1 MWVIVFIKHVSH
13 GTSMAWDLLV
23 NTKDKGNIMSA
34 NEKLPNGTVTP
45 LFEESEIAR
54 AKNNAETISPIQTDA
69 PDLQLVKNEEATSN
83 RNGIALALGGGVARG
98 WSHIGVL
105 RALDEANIPISM
117 IAGTSIGA
125 VVGGCYLA
133 GKLDELEEFAR
144 SITRRNILRYIDFTL
159 GKSGFIAG
167 NRLAE
172 RLDHELGDIRIED
185 LSKRFIAVATE
196 IETGHEVWLEHGELA
211 PAIRASYALPGVF
224 QPVTHM
230 GKHLVDGALVNPV
243 PVSACRSFEQKIV
256 MAVNLDR
263 ETFARSSVVRSTSI
277 DQAFD
282 AENQTPLEEVPSS
295 WLPFNFGSTSTTKKQ
310 KLGITGVMIEA
321 FNIIQDR
328 IIRSRLAGD
337 PPDVTIR
344 PKLTDIGLTDFH
356 KAKESIEL
364 GYKQTKFQ
372 LVNLEDAGFLEA
384 II

>member
-1 MWVIVFIKHVSH
+1 MSKNDKLFDNQV
-13 GTSMAWDLLV
+13 
-23 NTKDKGNIMSA
+23 TK
-34 NEKLPNGTVTP
+34 
-45 LFEESEIAR
+45 LFDESEVRKALE
-54 AKNNAETISPIQTDA
+54 KPKTDSA
-69 PDLQLVKNEEATSN
+69 TSNVSPDLQIVKNDENTKE
-83 RNGIALALGGGVARG
+83 REGVALVLGGGVARG
-98 WSHIGVL
+98 WAHIGVL

-167 NRLAE
+167 NKLAE
-172 RLDHELGDIRIED
+172 RLDEELGDILIED
-185 LSKRFIAVATE
+185 LDRPFVAVATE
-196 IETGHEVWLEHGELA
+196 IDTGHEVWLENGALA

-224 QPVTHM
+224 HPVHHM
-230 GKHLVDGALVNPV
+230 GKILVDGALVNPV
-243 PVSACRSFEQKIV
+243 PVSACRAFEQKSV

-263 ETFARSSVVRSTSI
+263 LTFARSSVVRSSSFDPKADDHNI
-277 DQAFD
+277 DS
-282 AENQTPLEEVPSS
+282 LEEVPSS
-295 WLPFNFGSTSTTKKQ
+295 WLPFTFGANASSKKQ

-344 PKLTDIGLTDFH
+344 PKLTEIGLTDFH
-356 KAKESIEL
+356 KAEQSIKL
-364 GYKQTKFQ
+364 GYQETKHE
-372 LVNLEDAGFLEA
+372 LETLLDTGFLEA
-384 II
+384 IRQS

>member
-1 MWVIVFIKHVSH
+1 MS
-13 GTSMAWDLLV
+13 A
-23 NTKDKGNIMSA
+23 KDKISDGSVTQLF
-34 NEKLPNGTVTP
+34 NEG
-45 LFEESEIAR
+45 EITNAR
-54 AKNNAETISPIQTDA
+54 STAETVDPEKNAS
-69 PDLQLVKNEEATSN
+69 PDLKIVKNHEETKPPK
-83 RNGIALALGGGVARG
+83 GVALALGGGVARG
-98 WSHIGVL
+98 WAHIGVL
-105 RALDEANIPISM
+105 RALDEANIPVSM

-133 GKLDELEEFAR
+133 GKLDELEDFAR

-167 NRLAE
+167 NKLAE

-185 LSKRFIAVATE
+185 LGKPFVAVSTE
-196 IETGHEVWLEHGELA
+196 IDTGHEVWIEHGQLA

-243 PVSACRSFEQKIV
+243 PVSACRAYEQEVV

-263 ETFARSSVVRSTSI
+263 EVFARSSVVRSPS
-277 DQAFD
+277 FD
-282 AENQTPLEEVPSS
+282 LDEDEKSNNLETVPSN
-295 WLPFNFGSTSTTKKQ
+295 WLPFIFGNNTSSKKQ

-321 FNIIQDR
+321 FNIIQNR

-344 PKLTDIGLTDFH
+344 PKLSDIGFTDFH
-356 KAKESIEL
+356 MANESIEL
-364 GYKQTKFQ
+364 GYKQTKYE
-372 LVNLEDAGFLEA
+372 LAVLADNGFMEA
-384 II
+384 IS

>member
-1 MWVIVFIKHVSH
+1 MS
-13 GTSMAWDLLV
+13 TNETL
-23 NTKDKGNIMSA
+23 KDGS
-34 NEKLPNGTVTP
+34 VTQ
-45 LFEESEIAR
+45 LFKKSEIDKVREVAE
-54 AKNNAETISPIQTDA
+54 NAETASSSA
-69 PDLQLVKNEEATSN
+69 PDLHLIKSDLKHYNQ
-83 RNGIALALGGGVARG
+83 NGIALALGGGVARG
-98 WSHIGVL
+98 WSHIGVI

-144 SITRRNILRYIDFTL
+144 SITRRTILRYVDFTL

-185 LSKRFIAVATE
+185 LDKRFIAVATE
-196 IETGHEVWLEHGELA
+196 IDTGHEVWLEDGLLA

-224 QPVTHM
+224 APVTHM

-243 PVSACRSFEQKIV
+243 PVSACRAFEQKIV
-256 MAVNLDR
+256 MAINLDR
-263 ETFARSSVVRSTSI
+263 ETFARSSVVRSSSILKTSH
-277 DQAFD
+277 D
-282 AENQTPLEEVPSS
+282 ENLPSLEEIPSS
-295 WLPFNFGSTSTTKKQ
+295 WLPFSFGSNTTTKKQ

-337 PPDVTIR
+337 PPDVIIR
-344 PKLTDIGLTDFH
+344 PKLENIGLTDFH
-356 KAKESIEL
+356 KASESIDL

-372 LVNLEDAGFLEA
+372 LASLEDAGFLEA
-384 II
+384 IS

>member
-1 MWVIVFIKHVSH
+1 M
-13 GTSMAWDLLV
+13 G
-23 NTKDKGNIMSA
+23 TKDTLQD
-34 NEKLPNGTVTP
+34 ETVTQ
-45 LFEESEIAR
+45 LFKHSEITDAR
-54 AKNNAETISPIQTDA
+54 SNAETIDNSAPPS
-69 PDLQLVKNEEATSN
+69 PDLHLVQNDEKHKTNS
-83 RNGIALALGGGVARG
+83 GISLALGGGVARG

-133 GKLDELEEFAR
+133 GKLDELEDFAR
-144 SITRRNILRYIDFTL
+144 SITKRTILKYVDFTL

-172 RLDHELGDIRIED
+172 RLDHELGSIRIED
-185 LSKRFIAVATE
+185 LDKRFIAVATE
-196 IETGHEVWLEHGELA
+196 IDTGHEVWLEHGPLA

-243 PVSACRSFEQKIV
+243 PVSACRAFEQKIV

-277 DQAFD
+277 NYGQPDPALH
-282 AENQTPLEEVPSS
+282 PLEEMPSS
-295 WLPFNFGSTSTTKKQ
+295 WLPFNFGNNTTTKKQ

-356 KAKESIEL
+356 KANQSIDM

-372 LVNLEDAGFLEA
+372 LASLEDAGFMEA
-384 II
+384 LR

>member
-1 MWVIVFIKHVSH
+1 M
-13 GTSMAWDLLV
+13 
-23 NTKDKGNIMSA
+23 NA
-34 NEKLPNGTVTP
+34 NETFPDGSVTQ
-45 LFEESEIAR
+45 LFEESEIEKAR
-54 AKNNAETISPIQTDA
+54 STAETIDQAPTPS
-69 PDLQLVKNEEATSN
+69 PDLHLVKNAEARDN
-83 RNGIALALGGGVARG
+83 QNGIALALGGGVARG

-125 VVGGCYLA
+125 VAGGCYLA

-144 SITRRNILRYIDFTL
+144 SITRRNILRYVDFTL

-196 IETGHEVWLEHGELA
+196 IDTGHEVWLEHGKLA

-243 PVSACRSFEQKIV
+243 PVSACRAFEQKVV

-277 DQAFD
+277 DQSAY
-282 AENQTPLEEVPSS
+282 NQEHHSLEEVPSS
-295 WLPFNFGSTSTTKKQ
+295 WLPFNFGNTSTTKKQ

-337 PPDVTIR
+337 PPDVIIR
-344 PKLTDIGLTDFH
+344 PKLADIGLTDFH
-356 KAKESIEL
+356 KANESIEL

-372 LVNLEDAGFLEA
+372 LASLEDAGFLEA
-384 II
+384 LS

>member
-1 MWVIVFIKHVSH
+1 M
-13 GTSMAWDLLV
+13 GTNETFKESSVTQLF
-23 NTKDKGNIMSA
+23 DK
-34 NEKLPNGTVTP
+34 
-45 LFEESEIAR
+45 SEIAEVR
-54 AKNNAETISPIQTDA
+54 ENAETVKQTQSGT
-69 PDLQLVKNEEATSN
+69 PDLQLIKNGEKEKPQ
-83 RNGIALALGGGVARG
+83 NGVALALGGGVARG

-105 RALDEANIPISM
+105 RALDEANIPVSM

-144 SITRRNILRYIDFTL
+144 SVTKRTILRYVDFTL

-172 RLDHELGDIRIED
+172 RLDQELGDIRIED
-185 LSKRFIAVATE
+185 LEKRFVAVATE
-196 IETGHEVWLEHGELA
+196 IDTGHEVWLEDGLLA

-243 PVSACRSFEQKIV
+243 PVSACRAFEQKIV

-263 ETFARSSVVRSTSI
+263 ETFARSSVVRSSSI
-277 DQAFD
+277 DQTKTF
-282 AENQTPLEEVPSS
+282 ENNHGLEEVPSS
-295 WLPFNFGSTSTTKKQ
+295 WLPFSFGNNTTTKKQ

-344 PKLTDIGLTDFH
+344 PKLENIGFTDFH
-356 KAKESIEL
+356 KASESIDL
-364 GYKQTKFQ
+364 GYKQTRFE
-372 LVNLEDAGFLEA
+372 LASLEDAGFLEA
-384 II
+384 LNKS